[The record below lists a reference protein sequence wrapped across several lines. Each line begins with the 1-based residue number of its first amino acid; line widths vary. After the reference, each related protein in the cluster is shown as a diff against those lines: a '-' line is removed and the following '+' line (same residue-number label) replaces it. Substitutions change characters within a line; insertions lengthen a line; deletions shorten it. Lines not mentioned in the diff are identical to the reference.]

1 MVGALSFR
9 IKQNRRGSPSGINF
23 YQVAHVGR
31 RRLAVLPLA
40 NALLQHR
47 TSYVTWAVTVVS
59 EIYTSALGLLFVGGG
74 GIRRKRA
81 SAAAMGTSSPPIIK

>member
-9 IKQNRRGSPSGINF
+9 IKQNRRGSPSGIKF

-47 TSYVTWAVTVVS
+47 TSYVTLAVTVVS
-59 EIYTSALGLLFVGGG
+59 DIYTSALGLLFVVGGG
-74 GIRRKRA
+74 AIRRKRA
-81 SAAAMGTSSPPIIK
+81 SAAAMGT